1 VRLPAVF
8 GGEAGDE
15 LVHGVGRLFGVGFG
29 VVEGVCDGGR
39 LAELLIGGV
48 ESGQGTFV
56 KEVFLQCSESLRWG
70 MI

>member
-1 VRLPAVF
+1 VWLPVVF

-29 VVEGVCDGGR
+29 FVAGFCDGRR
-39 LAELLIGGV
+39 LAKSLIGDI
-48 ESGQGTFV
+48 ESGKRSFV